1 MGKGDNAH
9 FYRYRPEDNLL
20 DGGFLGMELTGKWAD
35 IMKKD
40 GMIVVDSRGKVLGEY
55 LIDLVIDSKR
65 NIVRVLH
72 RFSE

>member
-9 FYRYRPEDNLL
+9 FYRYRLEDNLF
-20 DGGFLGMELTGKWAD
+20 DGGLLGMELTGKWVD

-40 GMIVVDSRGKVLGEY
+40 GMIVVDSRGEVLGEI
-55 LIDLVIDSKR
+55 LIDLVLDDR
-65 NIVRVLH
+65 NNIVRVLH